1 MLPHPARMCKHM
13 RWGLM
18 QRFPNGHDIVF
29 GDSINTDHL
38 QWNGRDTAVLPEG
51 SGMAAL
57 VAYLKATVTNGVA
70 PSEQQLYDY
79 IKAHHEAL
87 GVSEPARGGN
97 DKLYGGDG
105 NDILYGQ
112 GGNDE
117 LYGGQG
123 SDTLHGGLG
132 NDLLIGG
139 EGDDILIGG
148 AGNDTFKWVS
158 GDAGTAALPAVD
170 VVRDFGLGGSDPD
183 GKDVLDLGSLL
194 QGEEASDADLTK
206 FLNITKD
213 GADTVV
219 KISSTGVLGADGA
232 GFDQKIIL
240 EDVDLT
246 SGNSADQSQLIKQL
260 IQQGKITMDG
270 NHS

>member
-1 MLPHPARMCKHM
+1 MASV
-13 RWGLM
+13 
-18 QRFPNGHDIVF
+18 GHDTINAGAGNDIVF
-29 GDSINTDHL
+29 GDVINTDAL
-38 QWNGRDTAVLPEG
+38 QWTGRDMSTLPNG
-51 SGMAAL
+51 SGMSAL
-57 VAYLKATVTNGVA
+57 TAFLKATVTSGVE
-70 PSEQQLYDY
+70 PTDQQIYDY
-79 IKAHHEAL
+79 IRDHHQQFDVA
-87 GVSEPARGGN
+87 SDTRGGN

-148 AGNDTFKWVS
+148 AGNDTFKWGA

-170 VVRDFGLGGSDPD
+170 VVRDFGVGGSDPN

-219 KISSTGVLGADGA
+219 KISSTGVLGSDGA